1 MTPNQIRA
9 RLIEQGSSLRQFALQ
24 HGYEPRTVNQVVAR
38 HAGQQTL
45 PNGRLAFEILSKLAA
60 NIGVTTT
67 DVMPACQTEQT
78 SHRTTISESVFVCYL
93 LYGIYS

>member
-9 RLIEQGSSLRQFALQ
+9 RLIEQGSNLRQFALQ
-24 HGYEPRTVNQVVAR
+24 NGYEPRTVSQVVAR
-38 HAGQQTL
+38 HAGQKAL

-78 SHRTTISESVFVCYL
+78 SH
-93 LYGIYS
+93 